1 MKRALI
7 AFLVV
12 ASMTQ
17 VFAQGAGEESKKT
30 SQRWFPLQL
39 AIIPEVQIADRSIM
53 IDGIKLNLW
62 CGRNDRVNGVDLG
75 VFSGC
80 DDITGI
86 QVNVA
91 NYVEDTASGIQIGVL
106 NGAKDING
114 FTTGVVNWNDGIMR
128 GLTVGAFNFS
138 DEVVGVQIGVYN
150 QCRRLT
156 GVQIGLINVS
166 TEKTVKFFPILNINW

>member
-12 ASMTQ
+12 ASTIQ
-17 VFAQGAGEESKKT
+17 VFAQGAEEKT

-39 AIIPEVQIADRSIM
+39 AIIPEVQIADRSTM

-80 DDITGI
+80 DDITGV

-91 NYVEDTASGIQIGVL
+91 NYVENKVEGIRIGVL
-106 NGAKDING
+106 NGAKDVTG
-114 FTTGVVNWNDGIMR
+114 FSAGVVNWNDGALKGIAV
-128 GLTVGAFNFS
+128 GLVNVS
-138 DEVVGVQIGVYN
+138 DEVAGLQIGVFNY
-150 QCRRLT
+150 CRRLG
-156 GVQIGLINVS
+156 GVQIGLINIS
-166 TEKTVKFFPILNINW
+166 TEKTVKFFPIVNI